1 MVKKNNLKVLMVAG
15 LLAVSQASMAFAG
28 VWKQDSTGWWY
39 QNDNGTYK
47 TNEWFQDTDGSWYYL
62 NPAGYTHTN
71 CWQQINGAWYY
82 FDASGR
88 MLANKWEWVD
98 GNKDGTAECYLF
110 SPTGAAY
117 MNTATPDGYIVD
129 INGAWIVDGTPQTKS
144 VSVGPGGTN
153 TGTTT
158 KTTSF
163 SSGGS
168 GGSGGGGGGSS
179 SGGGGGS
186 SYSSSNRSFTN
197 GNRSMM
203 TSDQWNKVTAAI
215 EAFKEEY
222 ITDDMS
228 DFEKEIKIVEWL
240 VANSEYDQTTSN
252 CSTAY
257 GCIIEGKA
265 KCMGYADAFLQTA
278 KLCGLDVR
286 YVYNSSIHDWNLI
299 NLDGEWYHV
308 DVTWEDPVGS
318 TNNYGF
324 NNLRCKYI
332 NLTDS
337 EIKDTYA
344 HKSWYPTTI
353 KATGT
358 KYGKSYVTDYM
369 KKDETDDDTET
380 KTDYSKE
387 TYETELPKFYE
398 DACSIESDYTIKTDK
413 YSYDDDDE
421 LIKEINK
428 DLKEIKEKGVGTY
441 TFVLYSDDR
450 LSCKNKKCHNATSG
464 YAKLSD
470 QTDNELGYTYVD
482 NKRVKNYTITDCT
495 DEYKIYKPSYAEK
508 NIYYS
513 PIFYVIKITYEI
525 PENTVANTITT
536 IEYIVDNSNNTIEDT
551 ANISN
556 NSNNEIETTVEN
568 SISDENS
575 EENTKNDTVE
585 EIQKEA
591 EVDIEDSTENAE
603 GTETKDVT
611 VNND

>member
-1 MVKKNNLKVLMVAG
+1 MKKGEGVNMVKKNNLKVLMVAG
-15 LLAVSQASMAFAG
+15 LLAISQASTAFAG
-28 VWKQDSTGWWY
+28 AWKQDSTGWWY

-144 VSVGPGGTN
+144 VSVGPGGTT

-228 DFEKEIKIVEWL
+228 DFEKEITIVQWL
-240 VANSEYDQTTSN
+240 VENCAYNKSVSN
-252 CSTAY
+252 CETAY

-286 YVYNSSIHDWNLI
+286 YVYNSSLHDWNLVK
-299 NLDGEWYHV
+299 LDGDWYHV
-308 DVTWEDPVGS
+308 DVTWEDVS
-318 TNNYGF
+318 ASYGF
-324 NNLRCKYI
+324 GNLRCEYI
-332 NLTDS
+332 NLTDD
-337 EIKDTYA
+337 EIKKETSSHA
-344 HKSWYPTTI
+344 KWSPTTI

-358 KYGKSYVTDYM
+358 KYGKDYVAEYM
-369 KKDETDDDTET
+369 GKIKTQDD
-380 KTDYSKE
+380 KE
-387 TYETELPKFYE
+387 AYYAALPKFYE
-398 DACSIESDYTIKTDK
+398 AVKTIKSDYTLKA
-413 YSYDDDDE
+413 DE
-421 LIKEINK
+421 SDFDEKLNNVFE
-428 DLKEIKEKGVGTY
+428 EIKEKGTGTY
-441 TFVLYSDDR
+441 TIVLYFDDYNVNNGH
-450 LSCKNKKCHNATSG
+450 LKLTNKMYEMN
-464 YAKLSD
+464 
-470 QTDNELGYTYVD
+470 
-482 NKRVKNYTITDCT
+482 NYGHWKKKEHTADYLKTI
-495 DEYKIYKPSYAEK
+495 PW
-508 NIYYS
+508 IYYTEDNVRHTAGYS
-513 PIFYVIKITYEI
+513 VDEFIFTASEGKTT
-525 PENTVANTITT
+525 NTTNTI
-536 IEYIVDNSNNTIEDT
+536 SNDIDIEDT
-551 ANISN
+551 TDDITNAENISN
-556 NSNNEIETTVEN
+556 NSNEEIKTTVEN
-568 SISDENS
+568 SISDEIS
-575 EENTKNDTVE
+575 EEITKDNTVE
-585 EIQKEA
+585 ETQKEA
-591 EVDIEDSTENAE
+591 EVDIEDSTEN
-603 GTETKDVT
+603 TEVADAT
-611 VNND
+611 